1 MKSTLAIYAI
11 KDRYSGKYPTYVH
24 NHNLCLMQNG
34 KVIQYLELE
43 RYTRRKYDNR
53 LDLFIEELI
62 DENLLNLPDD
72 FDIISVNSFVGNQF
86 ISKNGRL
93 RIETA
98 PFQKNITDMDKA
110 YCWFEKIQY
119 KGKEIN
125 AYSISHE
132 LAHVFSNIPFF
143 GMFKENSLLIHFDG
157 GASLSNFS
165 AFTFKKGK
173 LDIVEAHWELSHLSK
188 FYNDN
193 ALNFAILGAK
203 HDEHTSV
210 PGKLMGFASF
220 GSYSKKIEN
229 WLIKNDYFKN
239 IWNDYNIFFKK
250 AKQDFGIEMS
260 KFNTKNKFLQDIAA
274 TFQKMFEKETIAKL
288 IELQKQTQTE
298 YLYYSGGSALNIVTN
313 SKIIEFGIF
322 KDVFIPPACN
332 DSGLSLGAATF
343 LEWKKGNIIKKHNPY
358 LNNLTCD
365 FSEKVNF
372 DEKLIQETANLLLQN
387 KIIAV
392 ANGFGEVGPRALG
405 NRSILALANSKE
417 LSQKVSMNCKNREWY
432 RPVAPIMLHE
442 IAEKATGKKVHHL
455 SKYMLLDFKILP
467 EFQDKL
473 QGVTHINGT
482 ARIQTLKYR
491 KDNQFIFDLLKYLW
505 KNHKIYAL
513 INTSFNKKGEPIVHT
528 KEGALKSAIKM
539 NLAAVIINYKLIK
552 LEQ

>member
-1 MKSTLAIYAI
+1 MKPTLAIYGI

-24 NHNLCLMQNG
+24 NHNLCLMKDG
-34 KVIQYLELE
+34 KIIQYLELE

-62 DENLLNLPDD
+62 DENLLNLPVD
-72 FDIISVNSFVGNQF
+72 FDIISVNSFAGNQF
-86 ISKNGRL
+86 ITKNGRL

-98 PFQKNITDMDKA
+98 PFQKKITDIDKA

-132 LAHVFSNIPFF
+132 LAHVFSNVPFF

-220 GSYSKKIEN
+220 GSYSEKIEN
-229 WLIKNDYFKN
+229 WLIENNFFKD

-250 AKQDFGIEMS
+250 AKQDFGIEIS
-260 KFNTKNKFLQDIAA
+260 EFNTKNKFLQDIAA

-313 SKIIEFGIF
+313 SQIIEKSIF

-343 LEWKKGNIIKKHNPY
+343 LEWKKGNKIKRHNPY
-358 LNNLTCD
+358 LNNLACD

-372 DEKLIQETANLLLQN
+372 DEKLIKGTANLLLQN

-392 ANGFGEVGPRALG
+392 ANGFGEAGPRALG
-405 NRSILALANSKE
+405 NRSVLALANSKE
-417 LSQKVSMNCKNREWY
+417 LSQTVSMNCKKREWY
-432 RPVAPIMLHE
+432 RPVAPVMLYE
-442 IAEKATGKKVHHL
+442 IAEKVIGKTVHHL

-482 ARIQTLKYR
+482 ARIQTLKHR
-491 KDNQFIFDLLKYLW
+491 EDNPFIFDLLKYLW

-513 INTSFNKKGEPIVHT
+513 INTSFNKRGEPIVHT
-528 KEGALKSAIKM
+528 KESALKSAKKM
-539 NLAAVIINYKLIK
+539 NLDAVIIDYKLIK
-552 LEQ
+552 LGQ